1 MKEDKI
7 SAKEKVKRAIQKSG
21 YSFEVLEL
29 PGSTRTAK
37 EAAATIGCTIS
48 EIAKS
53 LIFKGIQ
60 SGKPV
65 LVIASGSNR
74 VDTAKVRSLIN
85 EEISKADA
93 EYIRSETGFAI
104 GGIPPVGHNY
114 QLLTIIDEDLM
125 NYETI
130 WAAAGTPF
138 SVFSLQPNHLPELTG
153 GKVAT
158 VKL

>member
-7 SAKEKVKRAIQKSG
+7 PAKEKVKRAIQKSG

-74 VDTAKVRSLIN
+74 VDTAKVSSLIK

-104 GGIPPVGHNY
+104 GGVPPVGHNY

-138 SVFSLQPNHLPELTG
+138 SVFSLQPKDLPELTG

>member
-7 SAKEKVKRAIQKSG
+7 PAKEKVKRAIQKSG

-53 LIFKGIQ
+53 IIFKGIQ

-74 VDTAKVRSLIN
+74 VDTAKVSSLIN

-104 GGIPPVGHNY
+104 GGVPPVGHNY

-138 SVFSLQPNHLPELTG
+138 SVFSLQPKDLPELTG
-153 GKVAT
+153 GKVTT